1 MNRQSEVK
9 PLPKKPNQTNKKNQ
23 TNKTKTHITTLFISL
38 LYTFDLGYLNIY
50 M

>member
-9 PLPKKPNQTNKKNQ
+9 PIPKKNNQTNKK
-23 TNKTKTHITTLFISL
+23 TKTKPKTHTTTLFISL
-38 LYTFDLGYLNIY
+38 LYTFDLGYLDIY